1 MRLADIILVF
11 RIKPEIFAQVRL
23 TMKGFYLSRLLTSIR
38 LISNVNILLKL
49 DRKLIH
55 QWQTKRKTLGIYII
69 DEKKKAQAFFM
80 TNPSVNRHEREH
92 LYCFRSP
99 STPTMN
105 DVFTDSNCN
114 HHESRR
120 CSTPGHS
127 NNQSE
132 TNSWRTEPINIC
144 TDCFF
149 LLQQIRKKS
158 RQRHVSPAVT
168 SNLVSSSSFS
178 RSHHSNSNYNL
189 SSSLSTSSLAAL
201 LVQQQ
206 QQQQQRSLMART
218 TSVHNNLKTVKS
230 AQELS
235 LNNNPLQT
243 LTTLAA
249 AAAAAA
255 VNTPP
260 ERVSLSR
267 RHLFL
272 TLQPTYDTKLNNT
285 KTG

>member
-1 MRLADIILVF
+1 
-11 RIKPEIFAQVRL
+11 
-23 TMKGFYLSRLLTSIR
+23 
-38 LISNVNILLKL
+38 
-49 DRKLIH
+49 
-55 QWQTKRKTLGIYII
+55 
-69 DEKKKAQAFFM
+69 
-80 TNPSVNRHEREH
+80 
-92 LYCFRSP
+92 
-99 STPTMN
+99 MN

-114 HHESRR
+114 YHDTRR
-120 CSTPGHS
+120 CSTPGHC
-127 NNQSE
+127 NHQSE

-168 SNLVSSSSFS
+168 SNLISSSSSFS
-178 RSHHSNSNYNL
+178 RAHHSNSNYNL

-206 QQQQQRSLMART
+206 QRSLMVKT
-218 TSVHNNLKTVKS
+218 TSVHGNLKAVKS
-230 AQELS
+230 AQELTS
-235 LNNNPLQT
+235 NNDPLQT
-243 LTTLAA
+243 LATLAA
-249 AAAAAA
+249 ASAAAH
-255 VNTPP
+255 TPP